1 MSWNVHQVTTLRLL
15 CFLECLQFNGVK
27 QPQMANYLSAI
38 KTKFLILGLD
48 VACFSDFRLKYYQKA
63 VQMHAPLNAK
73 LKRIID
79 IPVLKAIACQCDFTY
94 MGQVFKALY
103 LLSFF
108 SFLRLSNLVPH
119 TVAQFSP
126 LKHLARGDVILRSD
140 KLVLI
145 LKWSKTMQ
153 TNNQIKLITVPRIPN
168 SSICPVV
175 AIKNLLDLTPKG
187 ANLPLFQCKV
197 ATEWVPLT
205 DNKVRRHLAMITE
218 KLHLHQAGLTFHTF
232 RRSGATFAFNND
244 VTLQNIQKHGTWT
257 SDCVWRYITDTADA
271 GEQVANMFRSKLSAS

>member
-108 SFLRLSNLVPH
+108 SFLRLSNPVPH

-153 TNNQIKLITVPRIPN
+153 TNNQIKSLILV
-168 SSICPVV
+168 SV
-175 AIKNLLDLTPKG
+175 LLLLLRTCWISPPKG
-187 ANLPLFQCKV
+187 PISHCSSVK
-197 ATEWVPLT
+197 
-205 DNKVRRHLAMITE
+205 
-218 KLHLHQAGLTFHTF
+218 
-232 RRSGATFAFNND
+232 
-244 VTLQNIQKHGTWT
+244 
-257 SDCVWRYITDTADA
+257 
-271 GEQVANMFRSKLSAS
+271 

>member
-1 MSWNVHQVTTLRLL
+1 
-15 CFLECLQFNGVK
+15 
-27 QPQMANYLSAI
+27 MANYLSAI

-168 SSICPVV
+168 CSICPVV

-218 KLHLHQAGLTFHTF
+218 RLHLHQAGITFHTF